1 MTLFISVAD
10 DPFREKAWNEGIEIP
25 FLEEEEWDFC
35 YGEVRKDE
43 ELRQ

>member
-10 DPFREKAWNEGIEIP
+10 HFFREKAWNEGIEFP
-25 FLEEEEWDFC
+25 FFEEEEWDFC